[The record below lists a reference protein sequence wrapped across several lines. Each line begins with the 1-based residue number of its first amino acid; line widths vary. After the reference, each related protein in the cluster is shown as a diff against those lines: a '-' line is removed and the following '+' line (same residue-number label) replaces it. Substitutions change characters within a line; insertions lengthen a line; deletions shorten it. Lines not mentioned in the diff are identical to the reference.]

1 MSKLKDVATFNMK
14 DQYGAEMVFNKYQT
28 VDGNGKVKQRVEIFP
43 IEASE
48 LPFSEKDIM
57 TIDITLDDFIKQIDE
72 VKRAI
77 IGGEAE

>member
-28 VDGNGKVKQRVEIFP
+28 VDGNGKVRNRVEIFP

-48 LPFSEKDIM
+48 LAYSEKDIM

-77 IGGEAE
+77 IGGEK

>member
-1 MSKLKDVATFNMK
+1 MSEIKDVATYNMV
-14 DQYGAEMVFNKYQT
+14 DQYGTEMVFNKYQT
-28 VDGNGKVKQRVEIFP
+28 VDGNGKVRQRVEIFP

-77 IGGEAE
+77 IGGEK

>member
-28 VDGNGKVKQRVEIFP
+28 VDGNGKVRNRVEIFP

-48 LPFSEKDIM
+48 LTYSEKDSM

-77 IGGEAE
+77 IGGGIE